1 MSVYCQGVCFVVTL
15 YRTYMYEWY
24 TVNFFC
30 KCYILITQWCIWILI
45 NVFTQIYVH
54 VYASNMRILILGS
67 WFLQGHAW
75 YTRLRRRWFGG
86 CVLLKFWGES
96 YVKPLSLRLM
106 YKLYLIMDCVVVWAR
121 WTMDIGLD
129 SSVVEHLTSNARV
142 LGSIPGLA
150 IYFHL
155 YFFVFVH
162 SSHPYYNWNILFT
175 QITVESFGEV
185 LHIPLVEGG
194 SEKHVTKENR

>member
-1 MSVYCQGVCFVVTL
+1 ML
-15 YRTYMYEWY
+15 YIDDSLMHFTFELMFSNRFMYMFMQATW
-24 TVNFFC
+24 
-30 KCYILITQWCIWILI
+30 L
-45 NVFTQIYVH
+45 
-54 VYASNMRILILGS
+54 RILILGS

-129 SSVVEHLTSNARV
+129 SSVVEHLTSNAGV
-142 LGSIPGLA
+142 LGLIPGPA

-162 SSHPYYNWNILFT
+162 SSHPYYNWNILFYT
-175 QITVESFGEV
+175 DYCGEFWRSTAYTSCR
-185 LHIPLVEGG
+185 GG
-194 SEKHVTKENR
+194 VRKACYQRKQVGHNICVQNKNISCCQKLLFCPFF